1 MAVGLAQQVPIQVA
15 SISSI
20 WLPRLVDIDSS
31 WNPRAWSLKLF
42 ERELINPAA
51 RVKGIFVAEELVG
64 YLIAHVVCDEA
75 HIVSLGVDPHW
86 RNRGLG
92 RMLLD
97 DFLRAALVENVTAV
111 TLEVRASNL
120 TAQKLY
126 HSAGFTVAGI
136 RRRYYSDNSE
146 DGLTMRWGAPEA
158 RA

>member
-15 SISSI
+15 SISSS
-20 WLPRLVDIDSS
+20 WLPRLVEIDSL
-31 WNPRAWSLKLF
+31 WNPRAWSLNLF

-75 HIVSLGVDPHW
+75 HIVSLGIEQHW

-97 DFLRAALVENVTAV
+97 GFLRAALVENVTAV
-111 TLEVRASNL
+111 TLEVRASNI

-126 HSAGFTVAGI
+126 HSAGFVVAGI
-136 RRRYYSDNSE
+136 RRHYYSDNSE
-146 DGLTMRWGAPEA
+146 DGLTMRWSAPGA
-158 RA
+158 RT